1 MKNLVKLFAAGLVI
15 LATNSFAQTNLANGQ
30 KITGVP
36 EVGTASASKGGK
48 NSQVG
53 SFVANPNSN
62 PSLASTFKDERRE
75 MKARGMDNQEIRRT
89 IKKDVREARLD
100 RMQTQ
105 HARQL
110 HSIAR
115 THSQMAQHRATVRKA
130 GAR

>member
-15 LATNSFAQTNLANGQ
+15 LASNSFAQTNLANGQ

-36 EVGTASASKGGK
+36 HVGTATASKGGK
-48 NSQVG
+48 TSQVS
-53 SFVANPNSN
+53 SFVDFPNN
-62 PSLASTFKDERRE
+62 PSLTSFKDERRE
-75 MKARGMDNQEIRRT
+75 MKARGMNNQEIRRT